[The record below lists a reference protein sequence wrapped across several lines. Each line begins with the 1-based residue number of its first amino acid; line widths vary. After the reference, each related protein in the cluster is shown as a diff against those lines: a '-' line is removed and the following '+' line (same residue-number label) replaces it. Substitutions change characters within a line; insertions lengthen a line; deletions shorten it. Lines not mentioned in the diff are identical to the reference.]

1 MKKRLLI
8 ILSLVVLLGVAIGIG
23 ATVSASAETA
33 DFLVGYAVM
42 DITPRDANGKVRTD
56 AALTGFGDTDSRKS
70 TGGLLDEDKGS
81 AYNLSAT
88 CVAMTDQNGNTLLM
102 ITMDLVASSDSICNP
117 AKNRIQAELGIPVD
131 HIMISATHTH
141 SAPVISSLGTSYQ
154 NFLTDQI
161 VNAAVAAYEDRTTIK
176 TMEIGSVDAYAN
188 GDSLNGIRHYIA
200 KNKTTNDFY
209 GYSGD
214 NFGTTS
220 TKYTYEQI
228 TEIDD
233 TMHLLQ
239 FTFADKEPIVLA
251 NWRAHPTAVSTY
263 TENGEKIYYNYLSA
277 DYVASFRANMTGY
290 RVAFF
295 QGAAGNV
302 NPRSREA
309 NAPYTKT
316 THYATYGEILATC
329 AKTGLTKNMSV
340 VPAGNIKTTQTQL
353 EAETRWEEGK
363 AAAETF
369 TFPEG
374 ATVSVALIT
383 MYNRMKDGAAASNFQ
398 KYGVDITDGV
408 TMLEQAV
415 IIKEAY
421 YGNYLGDDNKNDGSS
436 GLESGYSKNAA
447 GETVFNSGF
456 HANNVVDIY
465 DQYLSST
472 YAGTMVLNAITVG
485 DHFSLVTVPGEMFDT
500 RNYTYSADPTEAAQR
515 HNLIVEDVFE
525 QDDAKGNAV
534 KRVFLMGYANGGK
547 GYFPS
552 YYANGGDTSDAVYAE
567 HEGYGGYETNVTNY
581 KFGTYEL
588 IQKNFIDMLTSLQKG
603 CECGAAAQGMDGHTC
618 FDASWQDWNSTNSLP
633 TVSGYYTLT
642 GDVTLTDAQTIE
654 ADDEIHLDLNG
665 YVVTVKGASGYVI
678 NNEDALL
685 TITDT
690 GVGGKFLCTA
700 ATEGALTLQ
709 KGTVKLYAGALDGD
723 NAGRPVNVTGGKLLV
738 YGGVV
743 TGGKTTNGGNLYVA
757 NGGQVTLYGG
767 TISAGHANSGGNI
780 YVAEGGKVTQQGGAV
795 TGGYADQGT
804 TNKYGGNLYIA
815 AGGEYLLK
823 DGSVADGNSSYQ
835 GGNVYIKNGGVMTI
849 QNGLVTGG
857 NATNAAGNIYAEG
870 TLQMSGGT
878 VTEGKVNGQTT
889 SANANILL
897 PGTAQFTM
905 TGGTVTG
912 GVECRFK
919 PTVKLSGTAVILGY
933 DNSGIMIGSWADS
946 ALVFDATGLTT
957 GARIFVKFNSVST
970 TRVFATVSNA
980 ADAGYFISGHDGYSV
995 TANADNGL
1003 VLTEGRYGCVCLG
1016 TAIGVGDH
1024 VCDTTTAWQ
1033 DWTSADSL
1041 PTTTGK
1047 YRLTKAVTVTE
1058 AQVITAGQNVC
1069 LDLNGY
1075 GVSGMCNRIYELY
1088 TEGNAGDRYLSI
1100 TNSAADTDP
1109 WMSIQ
1114 GVTNSDQGGV
1124 VWAAH
1129 GDVSLFAGTLNGK
1142 PYINYSTSTQ
1152 PQGGAAVYV
1161 DADRTF
1167 NMYGGLLIGGM
1178 PHRHDANAN
1187 SGIGGA
1193 VAVVDDGANSV
1204 KSTFNMYG
1212 GEISARSAYQGGAVY
1227 VKNGEFN
1234 LYDGWIWGGTAQYG
1248 GLVYAENSTFN
1259 MYDGT
1264 VEDGYAFLNG
1274 GAVYLLNSQFY
1285 MQDGTISE
1293 SASVNN
1299 GGNVYVEGG
1308 TFRMDDGE
1316 IAGGESRGYNGGNI
1330 YAKGTVQMTMYGGT
1344 IRDGIAYARASGTG
1358 SAGGVG
1364 GNLCIGSDAVFNLID
1379 GTITGGKTDK
1389 LEDAPKYTN
1398 GGNIYLSGTL
1408 DMTGGEIS
1416 GGYAGNCGGNIAL
1429 YGNLYMSGGKLISGS
1444 CGASGTNIFS
1454 VSADDV
1460 LISGDAHIDGG
1471 FYIHSGSGQKITVS
1485 GSATVCPGET
1495 QSSSYGFR
1503 LPGYTYNSE
1512 TGADD
1517 PTRYNGNSTVKAD
1530 YITFKDLTD
1539 DAKIT
1544 IYMAMGKLANTDRH
1558 FALLSGTNENI
1569 LKSVSYYTDA
1579 ANVEIDGS
1587 TLKLD
1592 FAKPVMVGDAGYA
1605 TLQEA
1610 IDAYDFES
1618 GQEIKLMAELAEH
1631 ITIDQPVKLDMNG
1644 YNLFGSITGATG
1656 NEVLYGMDSKNNS
1669 YDASACGKLMVD
1681 LKNVTVATQS
1691 RYVDPISSVVRHYV
1705 ALDDLNGD
1713 YSFHRV
1719 YVKVSTAMLRPD
1731 NEYEGAISPGLYFK
1745 STMAGDTA
1753 VVGRLSYYG
1762 VAAAKGSEPTTL
1774 EELKHS
1780 RFPAGIAF
1788 QPATAVVSNGTM
1800 VTGIMTYTG
1809 SYDKD
1814 PKQPLEQNL
1823 ANAAV
1828 DVYGRPY
1835 MVLLDAEG
1843 NEMAPIFGDAYS
1855 MNLRQAVET
1864 ADAKYSTLNA
1874 SAKKALDKLY
1884 AAFPYEVSTWAV
1896 DPSRIPMPVVVE
1908 AVISLPCDT
1917 PVFQI
1922 DVDTD
1927 LFS

>member
-56 AALTGFGDTDSRKS
+56 ASLTGFGDTDSRKS

-102 ITMDLVASSDSICNP
+102 ITMDLVGSSDSICNP

-131 HIMISATHTH
+131 HIMISATHNH

-340 VPAGNIKTTQTQL
+340 VPAGNIKTTQRNL
-353 EAETRWEEGK
+353 VAETRWEEGK

-374 ATVSVALIT
+374 ATVSDALIT

-421 YGNYLGDDNKNDGSS
+421 YGNYLGDDNKNDGTS

-465 DQYLSST
+465 DQYVSST

-534 KRVFLMGYANGGK
+534 KRVFLMGYANGSK

-552 YYANGGDTSDAVYAE
+552 YYTNGGDTSGAAYAE
-567 HEGYGGYETNVTNY
+567 HVGYGGYETNVTNY

-700 ATEGALTLQ
+700 ATEGAITLQ
-709 KGTVKLYAGALDGD
+709 QGTVKLYGGTVDGN

-757 NGGQVTLYGG
+757 NGSQVTLYGG
-767 TISAGHANSGGNI
+767 TISAGHATNGGNI
-780 YVAEGGKVTQQGGAV
+780 YVAEGGKVTQQGGTV

-835 GGNVYIKNGGVMTI
+835 GGNVYISKDSTMR
-849 QNGLVTGG
+849 L
-857 NATNAAGNIYAEG
+857 E
-870 TLQMSGGT
+870 GGT
-878 VTEGKVNGQTT
+878 VTGGTATNLGSGVYAAGTLQISAGTISGGNVLLPN
-889 SANANILL
+889 ANAQLH
-897 PGTAQFTM
+897 M
-905 TGGTVTG
+905 TGGAITG
-912 GVECRFK
+912 GVECRFA
-919 PTVKLSGTAVILGY
+919 PTVKLSGNAVIAGP
-933 DNSGIMIGSWADS
+933 DNAGLTFGSMS
-946 ALVFDATGLTT
+946 TSLVLDAQGLTT
-957 GARIFVKFNSVST
+957 GARIIVKFNSVST

-1003 VLTEGRYGCVCLG
+1003 VLTKGHYGCVCLG

-1033 DWTSADSL
+1033 DWTSSNSL

-1047 YRLTKAVTVTE
+1047 YRLTKEVTVTE
-1058 AQVITAGQNVC
+1058 AQVIAAGQNVC
-1069 LDLNGY
+1069 LDLNGFTVKGNGARVY
-1075 GVSGMCNRIYELY
+1075 YLY
-1088 TEGNAGDRYLSI
+1088 TENDTANRTLSI
-1100 TNSAADTDP
+1100 TDSSAAKTGK
-1109 WMSIQ
+1109 ITIT
-1114 GVTNSDQGGV
+1114 GKTGSDQGGV
-1124 VWAAH
+1124 IWANQ
-1129 GDVSLFAGTLNGK
+1129 GDVFLYGGTLDATNIKKADNTESKSGPVIYISAGHSFTMYNGTLLGSQNLHSTEG
-1142 PYINYSTSTQ
+1142 YTSTLK
-1152 PQGGAAVYV
+1152 AVY
-1161 DADRTF
+1161 
-1167 NMYGGLLIGGM
+1167 
-1178 PHRHDANAN
+1178 
-1187 SGIGGA
+1187 GGA
-1193 VAVVDDGANSV
+1193 VCAATGS
-1204 KSTFNMYG
+1204 SFTMYNGSIVG
-1212 GEISARSAYQGGAVY
+1212 GKATYGGAVY
-1227 VKNGEFN
+1227 GGNGAQIN
-1234 LYDGWIWGGTAQYG
+1234 LYGGTITGGESTYG
-1248 GLVYAENSTFN
+1248 GALYVSSSTTLL
-1259 MYDGT
+1259 DGT
-1264 VEDGYAFLNG
+1264 VITG
-1274 GAVYLLNSQFY
+1274 GI
-1285 MQDGTISE
+1285 TT
-1293 SASVNN
+1293 NN
-1299 GGNVYVEGG
+1299 GGNVYITGG
-1308 TFRMDDGE
+1308 SFQMDSGE
-1316 IAGGESRGYNGGNI
+1316 IVGGQTRGYNGGNI
-1330 YAKGTVQMTMYGGT
+1330 YATGTMQITMNGGI
-1344 IRDGIAYARASGTG
+1344 IRDGVAYARLSVDENGTSS
-1358 SAGGVG
+1358 SAGGTG
-1364 GNLCIGSDAVFNLID
+1364 GNLFISSDVTLNLVS

-1429 YGNLYMSGGKLISGS
+1429 YGNLYMSGGKLISGG
-1444 CGASGTNIFS
+1444 CGSSGTNIFS

-1471 FYIHSGSGQKITVS
+1471 FYIHSGSGQVITVS
-1485 GSATVCPGET
+1485 GSATICPG
-1495 QSSSYGFR
+1495 QSSSSAYGFR
-1503 LPGYTYNSE
+1503 LPGYTYNSA
-1512 TGADD
+1512 TGTDD
-1517 PTRYNGNSTVKAD
+1517 PAKYNGNSTVKAD
-1530 YITFKDLTD
+1530 YIIFKDLKS
-1539 DAKIT
+1539 DAKVT
-1544 IYMAMGKLANTDRH
+1544 VYMTMGKLANTDRH

-1610 IDAYDFES
+1610 IDAYDFAS